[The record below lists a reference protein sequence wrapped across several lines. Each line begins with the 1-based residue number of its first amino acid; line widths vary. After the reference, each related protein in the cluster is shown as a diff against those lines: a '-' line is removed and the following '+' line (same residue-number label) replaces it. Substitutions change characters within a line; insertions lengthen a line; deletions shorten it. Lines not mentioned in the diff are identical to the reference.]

1 MGYFNLD
8 EKRKYHNSYSN
19 KAYFE
24 QLIEV
29 FGNLEMEQLVDFE
42 TWSRLIYGV
51 WRTSTLDHEYV
62 NFQQNFNDRNKYVQI
77 NDVSRLLIGRNN
89 IINKLKCL
97 NNFTDYD
104 WLNQSLNTFKT
115 KSKK

>member
-1 MGYFNLD
+1 MM
-8 EKRKYHNSYSN
+8 KYILSIHFY
-19 KAYFE
+19 K
-24 QLIEV
+24 
-29 FGNLEMEQLVDFE
+29 
-42 TWSRLIYGV
+42 IYNATDQNDN
-51 WRTSTLDHEYV
+51 WIDM
-62 NFQQNFNDRNKYVQI
+62 NFQQNFNDRNNYVQI

-115 KSKK
+115 KSKKQFLT